1 MPDPKPDRP
10 ESAKNVLAERPLPV
24 LDVPYHDVGEL
35 LYPEGGRRQ
44 PLKGFREDYV
54 DIVHY
59 IVRCTH
65 DIWEKGDVGLIYTHY
80 TNNARVHLAD
90 TMIYGRD
97 AVVENTL

>member
-1 MPDPKPDRP
+1 MPDPKSDRSEP
-10 ESAKNVLAERPLPV
+10 ATDLTERALPV
-24 LDVPYHDVGEL
+24 LDVPYRDVGEL

-80 TNNARVHLAD
+80 THTPAEHRIALSFK
-90 TMIYGRD
+90 YSS
-97 AVVENTL
+97 